1 MDYCGLSEKHT
12 LTVIHIVRFIPMK
25 SALFTRFPLLALLLA
40 SQAQSASQCLSDT
53 LTVGDDWQV
62 LTSQGFQPNIEHFAN
77 ERRLRLTPSEPYQSN
92 GVVFKSPI
100 SSSQDLAIEFTAYAY
115 DGSWGQNARQGDGIN
130 LVLSDASVSPALGA
144 YGGSL
149 GYAPMAI
156 GSIYKP
162 GFAGG
167 WIGIGLDDFGNYSS
181 SGEGRTGGPGGHRNS
196 VAVRGAGGGFS
207 GYEYLTG
214 TQSLTPTLEN
224 NSVGQRYQVSLS
236 AQGVLNVK
244 RDSGEGFEA
253 LISDYDVSANNSATK
268 PAAFRISF
276 VGANGGAT
284 NIHEISQLSMI
295 SDSCELP
302 PSVMTHDTSAAIDAS
317 VMRFSVELDRELKS
331 GESASFNYQTM
342 NKTAHSNKEYSA
354 QTGTLNFVAGDKV
367 LYVEVPLLD
376 MTLAD
381 MGKQFYLRLSDYVFN
396 GVQQKLHHSTLLA
409 LLLSNDSDGDG
420 VEDDLDQD
428 PANVNSDSDGD
439 GLTDSEEQT
448 NGTDPLDACAP
459 NKDANQCDLDQDG
472 KVNGLDLDD
481 DGDGRSDEQ
490 EKADGTDPHLVDEKA
505 SDDQGNDDQ
514 DNDDQDNDDQ
524 GNDDQDND
532 DQGNDDQGNDDQ
544 GNDDQGN
551 DDQGNDDQNNNQQ
564 DPIDL
569 SDRDTDGLLDRL
581 ENEIGSNPNAAD
593 SDLDGI
599 PDGIEWGGNPTQP
612 QDSDGDGK
620 PDLLDQD
627 DDGDGTFTSL
637 EDSNQDGDNNP
648 FTQADD
654 LDNDGIASYLDADET
669 SNNDSDGD
677 GILDQVENQG
687 ASDLDRDG
695 IPNHLDIDS
704 DGDGISDDFEFDG
717 VVNGSQGAQDKT
729 PLDSDGDSLPD
740 YLDTDSDND
749 GISDQMENGTVF
761 PPLDKDGDGIPAYVD
776 VNDGEI
782 AGNDNDSDQDGVS
795 DDQECSTW
803 PICID
808 SDGNGLADYL
818 QKEAGQEGS
827 SGTDSSD
834 NVSQDDQEQ
843 VAVQATGIVK
853 TSVSGVGSLWAIFF
867 LPLLLIRKKSKVSV
881 KKVFAVIALLAAS
894 ISAQAQADIMFQDV
908 QSSSLLDEMD
918 IYIGA
923 GFGLSELNPQT
934 KQSGFSIANDQDS
947 GWRVSAGWDWNSNIT
962 LEGYYSK
969 LGQVALINNS
979 NSNSAT
985 LDYNAVGLHGVYHHF
1000 VQGDRYLKNSW
1011 AIFAKA
1017 GASKIINSASGV
1029 QYQQTS
1035 TLQISTGLGVE
1046 YILANDWS
1054 VRADFEAFDQ
1064 DANMFS
1070 VSLVKRFGFSKKR
1083 FNRFLASIS
1092 LLPATAASGDSDD
1105 DGVQDALDDCPD
1117 TTSGH
1122 SVNELGCAFFEGE
1135 MAQVMFESNSINMDD
1150 GSELNLDAIARR
1162 LIEQTFLRMQVVAHT
1177 DSKGSQQYNQNLS
1190 ERRAKEVRRYLLAKG
1205 VKRRQLLILGAG
1217 ESRPIASNMAA
1228 KGRAKNRRVEFKL
1241 I

>member
-1 MDYCGLSEKHT
+1 
-12 LTVIHIVRFIPMK
+12 MK
-25 SALFTRFPLLALLLA
+25 SALFTSFPLLALLLA
-40 SQAQSASQCLSDT
+40 SQAHGASQCLSDT
-53 LTVGDDWQV
+53 LTIGDDWQV

-77 ERRLRLTPSEPYQSN
+77 ERRLRLTANEPHQSN
-92 GVVFKSPI
+92 GVVYKSPI
-100 SSSQDLAIEFTAYAY
+100 SSSQDLALEFTVYAY
-115 DGSWGQNARQGDGIN
+115 GGSWGQSARQGDGIS
-130 LVLSDASVSPALGA
+130 LVLSDASISPALGA
-144 YGGSL
+144 DGGSL

-156 GSIYKP
+156 GEVYKP

-167 WIGIGLDDFGNYSS
+167 WIGIGLDEFGNYSS
-181 SGEGRTGGPGGHRNS
+181 SGEGRTGGPGGRRNS
-196 VAVRGAGGGFS
+196 VAVRGAGGGFN

-224 NSVGQRYQVSLS
+224 NSVGHRYQISLS
-236 AQGVLNVK
+236 AQGVLNVN

-253 LISDYDVSANNSATK
+253 LISDYDVTSHNSADK

-295 SDSCELP
+295 SDSCELA

-317 VMRFSVELDRELKS
+317 VMRFSVELDRALKS

-342 NKTAHSNKEYSA
+342 NKTAHSNKEYLA
-354 QTGTLNFVAGDKV
+354 QSGTLNFVAGDKI
-367 LYVEVPLLD
+367 LYVDVPLLD

-396 GVQQKLHHSTLLA
+396 GVEQTLNRSTLLA

-428 PANVNSDSDGD
+428 PADVNSDSDGD
-439 GLTDSEEQT
+439 ELTDSEEQT
-448 NGTDPLDACAP
+448 NGTDPLDACIP
-459 NKDANQCDLDQDG
+459 NKEADQCDLDQDG
-472 KVNGLDLDD
+472 EVNGQDLDD

-490 EKADGTDPHLVDEKA
+490 EKTDGTDPHVADEKDSDEQD
-505 SDDQGNDDQ
+505 SDDQA
-514 DNDDQDNDDQ
+514 
-524 GNDDQDND
+524 
-532 DQGNDDQGNDDQ
+532 
-544 GNDDQGN
+544 
-551 DDQGNDDQNNNQQ
+551 NNQP
-564 DPIDL
+564 DSSDL
-569 SDRDTDGLLDRL
+569 SDRDTDGLLDRI
-581 ENEIGSNPNAAD
+581 ENEIGSNPNAFD

-627 DDGDGTFTSL
+627 DDGDGIFTAL

-654 LDNDGIASYLDADET
+654 LDYDGIASYLDADET
-669 SNNDSDGD
+669 SNNDSDSD

-687 ASDLDRDG
+687 SSDVDRDG
-695 IPNHLDIDS
+695 IPNYLDSDS

-717 VVNGSQGAQDKT
+717 MVNGSAGAQDKN
-729 PLDSDGDSLPD
+729 PLDTDGDNLPD

-782 AGNDNDSDQDGVS
+782 ADYDNDSDQDGVS

-803 PICID
+803 PVCED
-808 SDGNGLADYL
+808 SDNNGIADYL
-818 QKEAGQEGS
+818 QKNEEQDGS
-827 SGTDSSD
+827 SDSDSND
-834 NVSQDDQEQ
+834 NALQDGQEQ
-843 VAVQATGIVK
+843 VSAATTGIVK
-853 TSVSGVGSLWAIFF
+853 TSVSGVGSLWAMFL
-867 LPLLLIRKKSKVSV
+867 LPLLLIRKKFKA
-881 KKVFAVIALLAAS
+881 KKIFTVFVLLAAS
-894 ISAQAQADIMFQDV
+894 ISAQAQTDILFQDS

-918 IYIGA
+918 IYLGA
-923 GFGLSELNPQT
+923 GFGLSQLNPQT
-934 KQSGFSIANDQDS
+934 KQSGFTIADDQDS

-969 LGQVALINNS
+969 LGQVALTNNS
-979 NSNSAT
+979 NTNSAT

-1000 VQGDRYLKNSW
+1000 VKGDRYLKNSW
-1011 AIFAKA
+1011 AVFAKA

-1070 VSLVKRFGFSKKR
+1070 VSIVKRFGFSKKR

-1105 DGVQDALDDCPD
+1105 DGVQDVLDDCPN
-1117 TTSGH
+1117 TASGH
-1122 SVNELGCAFFEGE
+1122 RINELGCAFFEGE
-1135 MAQVMFESNSINMDD
+1135 MAQVMFESNSIKMDD
-1150 GSELNLDAIARR
+1150 SSEFNLDAIARR
-1162 LIEQTFLRMQVVAHT
+1162 LIDQTFLRMQVVAHT
-1177 DSKGSQQYNQNLS
+1177 DSKGSKQYNQNLS

-1217 ESRPIASNMAA
+1217 ESRPIASNLAP